1 MTSNVIEL
9 RQVSKRYGDF
19 TAVDNLTLSI
29 ASGQIFGLIGHNGAG
44 KSTLF
49 KMMLGLIPSSS
60 GEILIEGE
68 RVSGARFREVRRM
81 IGYLP
86 ENIVLYDNLNGLET
100 LQFFARL
107 KGANPASCPALLDK
121 VGLTHAG
128 TRRVRDY
135 SKGMRQRLGFA
146 QALLG
151 NPRLLFLDEPTNG
164 LDPEA
169 IHHFYAL
176 VAELKAAG
184 STVILTSHIL
194 AEIQQRV
201 DALALMQSG
210 RLQATGTVAAL
221 SSAIQ
226 LPLEIHLTAA
236 ASARP
241 ALRAQLALAGF
252 DDLRETPAALIVLC
266 PSDKKRAAL
275 AVLTQLGEA
284 VQDIAFREPSL
295 EDVFLSHIRTAS
307 PLLATHQEAVCAL
320 N

>member
-1 MTSNVIEL
+1 M
-9 RQVSKRYGDF
+9 
-19 TAVDNLTLSI
+19 
-29 ASGQIFGLIGHNGAG
+29 
-44 KSTLF
+44 
-49 KMMLGLIPSSS
+49 
-60 GEILIEGE
+60 
-68 RVSGARFREVRRM
+68 
-81 IGYLP
+81 
-86 ENIVLYDNLNGLET
+86 
-100 LQFFARL
+100 
-107 KGANPASCPALLDK
+107 
-121 VGLTHAG
+121 THAG